1 LPVVNKLD
9 GAQLGFIIQQL
20 NIELSPYVENARDLV
35 ILEQI
40 EQNPD
45 ATQASLAGDVGVAVG
60 TINWHLKRLVN
71 KGYVKVK
78 RAERKKLRYIIT
90 PEGISLRARL
100 TIDYIQ
106 NQFSL
111 YRSTRERVNTL
122 ISQVRSEGFNSVRLI
137 GEGDVADVCRLTC
150 MEHSIL
156 IIDDNSAPT
165 IMVQGLKVS
174 LKGPYGQA

>member
-1 LPVVNKLD
+1 M
-9 GAQLGFIIQQL
+9 
-20 NIELSPYVENARDLV
+20 NIELSPSVENSRDLI

-40 EQNPD
+40 EKNPD
-45 ATQASLAGDVGVAVG
+45 ATQAALAGDVGVAVG
-60 TINWHLKRLVN
+60 TINWHLKRLIN

-111 YRSTRERVNTL
+111 YRLTREKVIAL
-122 ISQVRSEGFNSVRLI
+122 LGQVRTEGYTCVRLI

-150 MEHSIL
+150 LEQSIR
-156 IIDDNSAPT
+156 IVDDMASPA
-165 IMVQGLKVS
+165 IVVQGLKVT
-174 LKGPYGQA
+174 LKGPYGQE

>member
-1 LPVVNKLD
+1 MPVINQLD
-9 GAQLGFIIQQL
+9 ASRLGFIIQQL
-20 NIELSPYVENARDLV
+20 NIELSPYVENSRDLV

-122 ISQVRSEGFNSVRLI
+122 IDQVRSEGFNSVRLI

-150 MEHSIL
+150 LEQSIH

-174 LKGPYGQA
+174 LKGPYGQI

>member
-1 LPVVNKLD
+1 
-9 GAQLGFIIQQL
+9 
-20 NIELSPYVENARDLV
+20 VENSRDLI

-111 YRSTRERVNTL
+111 YRLTRQKVNL
-122 ISQVRSEGFNSVRLI
+122 LLNQVRTEGYHSVRLI

-150 MEHSIL
+150 LEQSIQIVDDMNAPL
-156 IIDDNSAPT
+156 IV
-165 IMVQGLKVS
+165 VQGLKVY
-174 LKGPYGQA
+174 LKGIHVQS

>member
-1 LPVVNKLD
+1 M
-9 GAQLGFIIQQL
+9 
-20 NIELSPYVENARDLV
+20 NIELIPYVENTRDLV

-45 ATQASLAGDVGVAVG
+45 ATQAAFAGDVGVAVG

-111 YRSTRERVNTL
+111 YRLTREKVNTL
-122 ISQVRSEGFNSVRLI
+122 ISQVRSEGYNRCRLI

-150 MEHSIL
+150 LEQSVPIV
-156 IIDDNSAPT
+156 DDHTCPGNHGPG
-165 IMVQGLKVS
+165 VEGLFERSTWPS
-174 LKGPYGQA
+174 LNLNM

>member
-1 LPVVNKLD
+1 
-9 GAQLGFIIQQL
+9 L
-20 NIELSPYVENARDLV
+20 NIELGPYVENARDLI

-60 TINWHLKRLVN
+60 TINWHIKRLVN

-111 YRSTRERVNTL
+111 YRLTRERVNSL
-122 ISQVRSEGFNSVRLI
+122 INQVRADGYHSVQLS

-150 MEHSIL
+150 LEQSIHIVDDRNAPE
-156 IIDDNSAPT
+156 II
-165 IMVQGLKVS
+165 VQGLKVY
-174 LKGPYGQA
+174 LKGPNG